1 MSGAEVP
8 ALLAASSAASGAAAA
23 GGAAAATTISTG
35 TLLKGALAIGSA
47 GLGAIQ
53 SMQQG
58 AAMSAMYGQMAQQT
72 LSQARSQVLASRQKA
87 LQYRQQ
93 GLKVLDEMRK
103 TASTINARGAA
114 GSLNP
119 FSGSLDKLMTVS
131 FDQGYQDF
139 SIAKDN
145 RLIEQDNMII
155 IQKSAERQAAIYRAA
170 ASQSR
175 RQGMFGALTSV
186 ATSALSYGA
195 SAGFGGFG
203 AAAMPAGSITGVPVQ
218 AGVGGY
224 GFGVV

>member
-8 ALLAASSAASGAAAA
+8 ALLAAGSAAGSGAAATT
-23 GGAAAATTISTG
+23 AATISTG
-35 TLLKGALAIGSA
+35 TLLKGALAVGSA
-47 GLGAIQ
+47 GLGAIS

-72 LSQARSQVLASRQKA
+72 LAQGRSQVLASRQKA

-170 ASQSR
+170 AAQSR
-175 RQGMFGALTSV
+175 SSGLFGAFTSI

-203 AAAMPAGSITGVPVQ
+203 AAAMPVGSVTGVPLQ